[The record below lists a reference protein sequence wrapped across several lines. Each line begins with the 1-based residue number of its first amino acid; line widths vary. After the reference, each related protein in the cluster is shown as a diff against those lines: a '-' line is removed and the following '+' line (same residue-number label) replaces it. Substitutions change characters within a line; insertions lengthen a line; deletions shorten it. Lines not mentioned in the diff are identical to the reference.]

1 MSNTGPTKLNQLRQK
16 AGDRYTPLVYYQ
28 TVCHVMAIITL
39 VLGILGFVVSV
50 FAAINTE
57 QWLLVF
63 SGLIILVGGVWGYF
77 MLKVIAN
84 LILAVVDVAVN
95 SHLQVYLLSEKD

>member
-16 AGDRYTPLVYYQ
+16 AGKRYQPLVFYQ

-39 VLGILGFVVSV
+39 VFGILGFAFSV
-50 FAAINTE
+50 FVAVDSE
-57 QWLLVF
+57 QWWFFF
-63 SGLIILVGGVWGYF
+63 SGMMALMWGVLGYF

-95 SHLQVYLLSEKD
+95 SHLQVYLLSDKD

>member
-16 AGDRYTPLVYYQ
+16 AGNRYQPLVFYQ

-50 FAAINTE
+50 GAAVDSE
-57 QWLLVF
+57 QWWFFF
-63 SGLIILVGGVWGYF
+63 SGMMALMWGVLGYF

-95 SHLQVYLLSEKD
+95 SHLQVYLLSDKD